1 MSGDTGK
8 EIEALYR
15 RCAALRRGFQEAALR
30 SVPLPKLREEAEG
43 LGLPVASEMAQVSE
57 GDLAF
62 AFDLAIYSAPPGRS
76 RAIDRVARQRRT
88 AQDEAALVLDALTH
102 AWFSVF
108 RTLGPHPEAGLLLED
123 ALLGGEVWVVDEALA
138 EFSGPGAV
146 LAMRLGRVR
155 GFAMICGPLVP
166 LDEPIL
172 AGFRQVLAEAPLP
185 AAEMTA
191 EPRFA
196 RLIYERALGFQVGDA
211 FGLG

>member
-15 RCAALRRGFQEAALR
+15 RCAGLRRGFQEAALR
-30 SVPLPKLREEAEG
+30 SVPLPKLREAAER
-43 LGLPVASEMAQVSE
+43 LGLPVASELAQVSE

-62 AFDLAIYSAPPGRS
+62 AFDLAVYSAPPGRS
-76 RAIDRVARQRRT
+76 RAIDRVARPRR
-88 AQDEAALVLDALTH
+88 AMQDEAALVLDALTH
-102 AWFSVF
+102 SWFSVF
-108 RTLGPHPEAGLLLED
+108 RSLGPHPEAGLLLED

-146 LAMRLGRVR
+146 LAMRLGRLR
-155 GFAMICGPLVP
+155 GFAMTCGPVVP

-172 AGFRQVLAEAPLP
+172 AGFRQILAEAPLP

-191 EPRFA
+191 DPRFA
-196 RLIYERALGFQVGDA
+196 TLIYQRALGFQIEDA
-211 FGLG
+211 FGPG